1 MRLEVD
7 FTFKDKLI
15 LPIHYNH
22 IVQGFIYNNI
32 SDAAFRK
39 FLHDKGYKYEKRNF
53 KLFTFSRIMGKF
65 KMNKKEST
73 ITFFS
78 PIKLVV
84 SSILDDFVN
93 DFVTTL
99 MKKEDLRLRNTPIN
113 FDKMEVHDYNNQSD
127 EVHISMLSPMT
138 TYSTVEIH
146 RKKKTI
152 YHKPGDDIF
161 SDLIYK
167 NLKKKYKSIYGGE
180 APEGEFLIKPVDEN
194 KMKLISAKYRGFII
208 KGWLGEYILKG
219 DPELIKLAYDTGL
232 GSKNAQGFG
241 CFKIKNRR
249 EGS

>member
-1 MRLEVD
+1 MRLEIE
-7 FTFKDKLI
+7 FTFGGSLT

-32 SDAAFRK
+32 SDSALRK

-53 KLFTFSRIMGKF
+53 KLFTFSRIMGDF
-65 KMNKKEST
+65 IINKKEST
-73 ITFFS
+73 ITFLS
-78 PIKLVV
+78 PIRLVI
-84 SSILDDFVN
+84 SSVLDDFIN

-99 MKKEDLRLRNTPIN
+99 MKREDLRLKNTPIN
-113 FDKMEVHDYNNQSD
+113 FNKMEVHTYNKKSD

-138 TYSTVEIH
+138 TYSTVEKH
-146 RKKKTI
+146 GKKETI

-161 SDLIYK
+161 AKLVQK
-167 NLKKKYKSIYGGE
+167 NLQKKYKSIYGDE
-180 APEGEFLIKPVDEN
+180 APTEELLIKPVNEK

-219 DPELIKLAYDTGL
+219 NPELIKLAYDTGL

-241 CFKIKNRR
+241 CFKVKK
-249 EGS
+249 